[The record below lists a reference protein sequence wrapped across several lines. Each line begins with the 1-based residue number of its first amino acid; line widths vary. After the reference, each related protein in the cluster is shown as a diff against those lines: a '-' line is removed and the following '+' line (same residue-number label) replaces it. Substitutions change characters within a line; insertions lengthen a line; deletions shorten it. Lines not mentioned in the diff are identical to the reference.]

1 MVETAQLPRT
11 ETTASRDIRHVY
23 PFQTWTEDTWEFLLQ
38 ASEEVEETLFREPSY
53 TEFEV
58 DTIRLPVA
66 SERWT
71 VMWAGHPRV
80 TFEDLRTGRL
90 PKPTRKEL
98 GKRQEAIRLAQE
110 IRARLDI
117 RPLTTGTIIRQ
128 LREGTEEE

>member
-1 MVETAQLPRT
+1 MVETSLLSHTERT
-11 ETTASRDIRHVY
+11 APRDIRHVY
-23 PFQTWTEDTWEFLLQ
+23 PFPTWTEDTWEFLRQ
-38 ASEEVEETLFREPSY
+38 ASYEVEDALFREPGY

-58 DTIRLPVA
+58 GTLRLPVV
-66 SERWT
+66 SERWK
-71 VMWAGHPRV
+71 VVWAGHPRI

-98 GKRQEAIRLAQE
+98 AQRQEAIRLAQE

-117 RPLTTGTIIRQ
+117 RPLTTSTIIRQ